1 MKSNNKIVL
10 ITGANSGIGNALAE
24 KLIAENY
31 FVIGTSRN
39 GKIENISSENLFV
52 VELDLTNQN
61 SIENA
66 NSIIRNKFKGI
77 DILVNNAGIAPDLDK
92 IKPDLESLK
101 LTFETNVFGLVN
113 FTETMLDFVNESGK
127 ILNISSVMATL
138 NEISKIDSTA
148 YRMSKSALNMYT
160 KTLSARLKDK
170 NINVNSIHPG
180 WVKTKLSTEGA
191 PLTTEFSANGIFKLI
206 ETETE
211 METGTFWNAE
221 LQEKMLW

>member
-24 KLIAENY
+24 RLIAENY

-52 VELDLTNQN
+52 VELDLTNQK

-66 NSIIRNKFKGI
+66 NTIIRNKFKGI

-101 LTFETNVFGLVN
+101 LTFETNVFGLVS
-113 FTETMLDFVNESGK
+113 FTETILDFVSENGK
-127 ILNISSVMATL
+127 ILNISSIMATL
-138 NEISKIDSTA
+138 NEVSKIDSTA

-160 KTLSARLKDK
+160 KTLAARLNDK

-180 WVKTKLSTEGA
+180 WVQTKLSTEGA

-206 ETETE
+206 ESE

-221 LQEKMLW
+221 LQEEMVW